1 MKKHIFPIISL
12 VCVIVIIISL
22 FYQYFEKRGVTK
34 DGWLTLLLVI
44 SMNMIYTP
52 YLKEYFKKRKEPP
65 LF

>member
-44 SMNMIYTP
+44 SMNMIYTT

>member
-22 FYQYFEKRGVTK
+22 FYQYFEIGGITTY
-34 DGWLTLLLVI
+34 GWLTLLLMI

-52 YLKEYFKKRKEPP
+52 HWKEYFTK
-65 LF
+65 

>member
-22 FYQYFEKRGVTK
+22 FYQYFEKGGVTT
-34 DGWLTLLLVI
+34 DGWLTLLLMI

-52 YLKEYFKKRKEPP
+52 YWKEYFKK
-65 LF
+65 